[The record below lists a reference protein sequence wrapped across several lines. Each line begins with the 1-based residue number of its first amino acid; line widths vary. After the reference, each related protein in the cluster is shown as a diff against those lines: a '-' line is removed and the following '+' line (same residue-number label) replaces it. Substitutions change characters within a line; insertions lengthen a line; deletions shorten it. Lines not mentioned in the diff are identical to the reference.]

1 MLYDKDIREPLFDF
15 LEEKYGKIRI
25 IEEKSM
31 GRSRADIV
39 MVTSNALIGVEIKS
53 DADTYARLSRQV
65 KDYDKYYDYN
75 YVVVG
80 SSHALHIREHIPDY
94 WGVIS
99 VELVGEQFDF
109 YILRNAVSN
118 PKVSWQKKIEIMWRP
133 ELALIQEWNKMP
145 KYKSMSKQFVKEKIL
160 DWLESGKIRENQLQ
174 EQICEILFERDYN
187 NISATLLE
195 YRKEEAQRKLEKERD
210 PEQYEKLMFQRELA
224 KKNFKIRTRRRR
236 RK

>member
-210 PEQYEKLMFQRELA
+210 PEQYEKLMSQRELA